1 MISNEVCRVVTT
13 SRTDDSKEATKK
25 TVVVADDDAVTTRL
39 VEATLLAAGF
49 KLIVAANGQAAMRA
63 VLSEKP
69 AVLVLDLGMPGMSGW
84 DVLERLNMLTSLPRP
99 KVLVMSADREVAE
112 VKRALDL
119 GADDYLAKPFKPQ
132 DLVARVN
139 RFV

>member
-1 MISNEVCRVVTT
+1 MNISH
-13 SRTDDSKEATKK
+13 TDDPKEGAQNR
-25 TVVVADDDAVTTRL
+25 TVVVADDDAVTTTL
-39 VEATLLAAGF
+39 VETTLHAVGYRM
-49 KLIVAANGQAAMRA
+49 IVAVNGQAAMRA

-69 AVLVLDLGMPGMSGW
+69 KVLILDLGMPGMDGF

-99 KVLVMSADREVAE
+99 KVLIMSAGRDAAD

-119 GADDYLAKPFKPQ
+119 GADDFLAKPFKPQ
-132 DLVARVN
+132 DLIARVK